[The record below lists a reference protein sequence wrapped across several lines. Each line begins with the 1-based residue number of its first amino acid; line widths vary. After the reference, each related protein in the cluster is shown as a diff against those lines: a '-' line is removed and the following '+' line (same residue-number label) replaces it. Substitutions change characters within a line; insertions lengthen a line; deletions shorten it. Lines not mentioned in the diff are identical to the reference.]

1 MNFASAIANFTF
13 DTETTVEHDRFMK
26 NAVPLTVLL
35 FLTSALGFEQAV
47 VTTAQEDKHVEEEI
61 RRLNAEEVNAFLHKD
76 PQAMAQRWPGY
87 GPTILLSQ
95 TR

>member
-1 MNFASAIANFTF
+1 
-13 DTETTVEHDRFMK
+13 MK

-47 VTTAQEDKHVEEEI
+47 ATTAQEDKHVEEEI

-76 PQAMAQRWPGY
+76 PTSDGPAMVRRFCCHKPAKQIRDQATGSGNGRVG
-87 GPTILLSQ
+87 LSCNDVF
-95 TR
+95 